1 MARILTFDDEAR
13 KKLKSGVDQLANAV
27 SATLGPA
34 GRTVVIEKDHEHV
47 STKDGVSV
55 AKEIDLEDAVENS
68 GAQMVKEVANQ
79 VNDAAGDGTTTATV
93 LAQAI
98 FAEGLKTL
106 SSGGN
111 AVEVKRGIDKAVK
124 EVITDLDKM
133 SNEVKSS
140 EEIQQVGKIS
150 ANGDES
156 IGNLISAAMDKVG
169 REGVVTVEE
178 NNVAEDELEV
188 VEGMQFERGYLSPYF
203 ITNQQE
209 LKVQMENPWILLYD
223 KKISSLKDLVKVLEQ
238 AIAAN
243 KPLFIIAE
251 DIEGEALAG
260 LIVNKARG
268 TLQVA
273 AVKAPEFGDRRT
285 QCLEDLAALTGG
297 TVISPNKGLKL
308 DKVTAD
314 DFGTCKMV
322 TVTNKYTT
330 IIDGAGSL
338 ENIEA
343 RCEEIKTVIDNST
356 SDYETEKAQERLA
369 KLSGGVAILKVGAE
383 TELELKEKKDRVED
397 ALNATRAALDEGII
411 PGGGVALKRAVSGI
425 EFGTY
430 DNSDQ
435 NDGAMIISRAC
446 EKPFDTIMGN
456 AGLNSEV
463 IWNKI
468 EASKYNGTG
477 GYDARNEVVVD
488 MFDAGIIDP
497 TKVTK
502 TALQKAASVAGTLLT
517 TECVITSAKTDKE
530 DSAPMMPMM

>member
-34 GRTVVIEKDHEHV
+34 GRTVVIEKEHEHV

-79 VNDAAGDGTTTATV
+79 VNDVAGDGTTTATV

-124 EVITDLDKM
+124 EVIVGLDKI
-133 SNEVKSS
+133 SNEVKTSS
-140 EEIQQVGKIS
+140 EIQQVGKIS
-150 ANGDES
+150 ANGDEN
-156 IGNLISAAMDKVG
+156 IGNLISEAMDKVG

-178 NNVAEDELEV
+178 NNTAEDELEV

-285 QCLEDLAALTGG
+285 QYLEDLAALTGG

-330 IIDGAGSL
+330 IIDGDGSVDD
-338 ENIEA
+338 IKA
-343 RCEEIKTVIDNST
+343 RCKEIKTLIDNSS
-356 SDYETEKAQERLA
+356 SDYDIEKAQERLA

-411 PGGGVALKRAVSGI
+411 PGGGVALKRAVNDI
-425 EFGTY
+425 EFGCY
-430 DNSDQ
+430 DNADQ

-446 EKPFDTIMGN
+446 EKPFSMIMEN
-456 AGLNSEV
+456 AGLNSDV

-488 MFDAGIIDP
+488 MFEAGIIDP

-517 TECVITSAKTDKE
+517 TECVITSAKDDKE
-530 DSAPMMPMM
+530 ESSPMMPMM

>member
-98 FAEGLKTL
+98 FSEGLKTL

-124 EVITDLDKM
+124 EVISDLDKM

-150 ANGDES
+150 ANGDEG
-156 IGNLISAAMDKVG
+156 IGNLISAAMDRVG

-178 NNVAEDELEV
+178 NNTAEDELEV

-209 LKVQMENPWILLYD
+209 LKVQLENPWILLYD

-285 QCLEDLAALTGG
+285 QYLEDLAALTGG

-314 DFGTCKMV
+314 DFGTCKMI

-330 IIDGAGSL
+330 IIDGAGSVKD
-338 ENIEA
+338 IEA
-343 RCEEIKTVIDNST
+343 RCEEIKTLIDNST

-383 TELELKEKKDRVED
+383 SELELKEKKDRVED

-411 PGGGVALKRAVSGI
+411 PGGGVALKRAVEGI
-425 EFGTY
+425 EFGCY
-430 DNSDQ
+430 DNADQ
-435 NDGAMIISRAC
+435 NDGALIISRAC
-446 EKPFDTIMGN
+446 EKPFDTIMEN

-468 EASKYNGTG
+468 EASEYNGTG
-477 GYDARNEVVVD
+477 GYDARNEIVVD
-488 MFDAGIIDP
+488 MFDSGIIDP

-517 TECVITSAKTDKE
+517 TECVITSAKTDKDE
-530 DSAPMMPMM
+530 SAPMMPMM

>member
-1 MARILTFDDEAR
+1 MARILTFDDKAR

-34 GRTVVIEKDHEHV
+34 GRTVVIEKEHEHV

-79 VNDAAGDGTTTATV
+79 VNDVAGDGTTTATV

-124 EVITDLDKM
+124 EVISDLDKV
-133 SNEVKSS
+133 SKEVNSS

-150 ANGDES
+150 ANGDEN

-209 LKVQMENPWILLYD
+209 LKVQLENPWILLYD
-223 KKISSLKDLVKVLEQ
+223 KKVSSLKDLVKVLEQ
-238 AIAAN
+238 AIAQD

-268 TLQVA
+268 TCRVA

-285 QCLEDLAALTGG
+285 QYLEDLAALTGG

-308 DKVTAD
+308 DKVTAE
-314 DFGTCKMV
+314 DFGTCKMI

-330 IIDGAGSL
+330 IIDGAGDVKD
-338 ENIEA
+338 IEA
-343 RCEEIKTVIDNST
+343 RCEEIKTLIDNAT
-356 SDYETEKAQERLA
+356 SDYDIEKAQERLA

-411 PGGGVALKRAVSGI
+411 AGGGVALKRAAAGI
-425 EFGTY
+425 EFGSY
-430 DNSDQ
+430 DNADQ
-435 NDGAMIISRAC
+435 NDGAFIISKAC
-446 EKPFDTIMGN
+446 EKPFDTIMEN

-477 GYDARNEVVVD
+477 GYDARKEVVVD

-517 TECVITSAKTDKE
+517 TECVITSAKDDK
-530 DSAPMMPMM
+530 DDAAPMMPMM

>member
-98 FAEGLKTL
+98 FSEGLKTL

-124 EVITDLDKM
+124 EVISDLDKM

-150 ANGDES
+150 ANGDEG
-156 IGNLISAAMDKVG
+156 IGNLISAAMDRVG

-178 NNVAEDELEV
+178 NNTAEDELEV

-209 LKVQMENPWILLYD
+209 LKVQLENPWILLYD

-285 QCLEDLAALTGG
+285 QYLEDLAALTGG

-314 DFGTCKMV
+314 DFGTCKMI

-330 IIDGAGSL
+330 IIDGAGSV
-338 ENIEA
+338 EDIEA
-343 RCEEIKTVIDNST
+343 RCEEIKTLIDNST

-383 TELELKEKKDRVED
+383 SELELKEKKDRVED

-411 PGGGVALKRAVSGI
+411 PGGGVALKRAVEGI
-425 EFGTY
+425 EFGCY
-430 DNSDQ
+430 DNADQ
-435 NDGAMIISRAC
+435 NDGALIISRAC
-446 EKPFDTIMGN
+446 EKPFDTIMEN

-468 EASKYNGTG
+468 EASEYNGTG
-477 GYDARNEVVVD
+477 GYDARREIVVD

-517 TECVITSAKTDKE
+517 TECVITSAKTDKDE
-530 DSAPMMPMM
+530 SAPMMPMM

>member
-34 GRTVVIEKDHEHV
+34 GRTVVIEKEHEHV

-79 VNDAAGDGTTTATV
+79 VNDTAGDGTTTATV

-124 EVITDLDKM
+124 EVISDLDKV
-133 SNEVKSS
+133 SKEVNSS

-150 ANGDES
+150 ANGDEN

-209 LKVQMENPWILLYD
+209 LKVQLENPWILLYD

-238 AIAAN
+238 AIAQDR
-243 KPLFIIAE
+243 PLFIIAE

-268 TLQVA
+268 TCRVA

-285 QCLEDLAALTGG
+285 QYLEDLAALTGG

-308 DKVTAD
+308 DKVTAE
-314 DFGTCKMV
+314 DFGTCKMI

-330 IIDGAGSL
+330 IIDGAGDVKD
-338 ENIEA
+338 IEA
-343 RCEEIKTVIDNST
+343 RCEEIKTIIDNAT
-356 SDYETEKAQERLA
+356 SDYDIEKAQERLA

-411 PGGGVALKRAVSGI
+411 AGGGVALKRAAAGI
-425 EFGTY
+425 EFGCY

-435 NDGAMIISRAC
+435 NDGALIISRAC
-446 EKPFDTIMGN
+446 EKPFDTIMEN

-468 EASKYNGTG
+468 EASQYNGTG
-477 GYDARNEVVVD
+477 GYDARKEVVVD
-488 MFDAGIIDP
+488 MFEAGIIDP

-517 TECVITSAKTDKE
+517 TECVITSAKDEKDE
-530 DSAPMMPMM
+530 SAPMMPMM

>member
-1 MARILTFDDEAR
+1 MARILTFDEEAR

-79 VNDAAGDGTTTATV
+79 VNDTAGDGTTTATV

-243 KPLFIIAE
+243 RPLFIIAE

-285 QCLEDLAALTGG
+285 QYLEDLAALTGG

-308 DKVTAD
+308 DKVTSD
-314 DFGTCKMV
+314 DFGTCKMI

-330 IIDGAGSL
+330 IIDGAGSI
-338 ENIEA
+338 EDIEA
-343 RCEEIKTVIDNST
+343 RCEEIKTLIDNSS
-356 SDYETEKAQERLA
+356 SDYEVEKAQERLA

-411 PGGGVALKRAVSGI
+411 AGGGVALKRAAAGI
-425 EFGTY
+425 EFGCY

-435 NDGAMIISRAC
+435 NDGAFIISKAC
-446 EKPFDTIMGN
+446 EKPFDTIMEN

-477 GYDARNEVVVD
+477 GYDARKEIVVD
-488 MFDAGIIDP
+488 MFEAGIIDP

-517 TECVITSAKTDKE
+517 TECVITSAKTDK
-530 DSAPMMPMM
+530 DDAAPMMPMM

>member
-98 FAEGLKTL
+98 FSEGLKTL

-124 EVITDLDKM
+124 EVISDLDKM

-150 ANGDES
+150 ANGDEG
-156 IGNLISAAMDKVG
+156 IGNLISAAMDRVG

-178 NNVAEDELEV
+178 NNTAEDELEV

-209 LKVQMENPWILLYD
+209 LKVQLENPWILLYD

-285 QCLEDLAALTGG
+285 QYLEDLAALTGG

-314 DFGTCKMV
+314 DFGTCKMI

-330 IIDGAGSL
+330 IIDGAGSV
-338 ENIEA
+338 EDIEA
-343 RCEEIKTVIDNST
+343 RCEEIKTLIDNST

-383 TELELKEKKDRVED
+383 SELELKEKKDRVED

-411 PGGGVALKRAVSGI
+411 PGGGVALKRAVEGI
-425 EFGTY
+425 EFGCY
-430 DNSDQ
+430 DNADQ
-435 NDGAMIISRAC
+435 NDGALIISRAC
-446 EKPFDTIMGN
+446 EKPFDTIMEN

-468 EASKYNGTG
+468 EASEYNGTG
-477 GYDARNEVVVD
+477 GYDARNEIVVD
-488 MFDAGIIDP
+488 MFDSGIIDP

-517 TECVITSAKTDKE
+517 TECVITSAKTDKDE
-530 DSAPMMPMM
+530 SAPMMPMM

>member
-411 PGGGVALKRAVSGI
+411 PGGGVALKRAVNGI

>member
-34 GRTVVIEKDHEHV
+34 GRTVVIEKEHEHV

-79 VNDAAGDGTTTATV
+79 VNDVAGDGTTTATV

-124 EVITDLDKM
+124 EVIVGLDKI
-133 SNEVKSS
+133 SNEVKTSS
-140 EEIQQVGKIS
+140 EIQQVGKIS
-150 ANGDES
+150 ANGDEN
-156 IGNLISAAMDKVG
+156 IGNLISEAMDKVG

-178 NNVAEDELEV
+178 NNTAEDELEV

-285 QCLEDLAALTGG
+285 QYLEDLAALTGG

-330 IIDGAGSL
+330 IIDGDGSVDD
-338 ENIEA
+338 IKA
-343 RCEEIKTVIDNST
+343 RCEEIKTLIDNSS
-356 SDYETEKAQERLA
+356 SDYDIEKAQERLA

-411 PGGGVALKRAVSGI
+411 PGGGVALKRAVNDI
-425 EFGTY
+425 EFGCY
-430 DNSDQ
+430 DNADQ

-446 EKPFDTIMGN
+446 EKPFSMIMEN
-456 AGLNSEV
+456 AGLNSDV

-488 MFDAGIIDP
+488 MFEAGIIDP

-517 TECVITSAKTDKE
+517 TECVITSAKDDKE
-530 DSAPMMPMM
+530 ESSPMMPMM

>member
-124 EVITDLDKM
+124 QVITDLDTM

-314 DFGTCKMV
+314 DFGTCKMI

-330 IIDGAGSL
+330 IIDGAGSV
-338 ENIEA
+338 EDIEA
-343 RCEEIKTVIDNST
+343 RCEEIKTMIDNST

-383 TELELKEKKDRVED
+383 SELELKEKKDRVED

-411 PGGGVALKRAVSGI
+411 PGGGVALKRAVNGI
-425 EFGTY
+425 DFGTY

-435 NDGAMIISRAC
+435 NDGAMIVSRAC